1 MLFNSYIFLFL
12 FLPLALAGFYL
23 VGRFGRRPAAA
34 WLAVMSLVFYAWWNP
49 AFVVLLLISI
59 AFNFG
64 CAELTGALSSRP
76 RLQGACL
83 AGGIAVN
90 LAALVYY
97 KYFAALLAFANG
109 FAGVR
114 LAVPDIVLPLG
125 ISFFTFTQIGYLVD
139 VRQGTAKE
147 RGLLNYV
154 LFVTFFPHLI
164 AGPILHNGE
173 IMPQFEDAATYR
185 PNGGNF
191 AAGLSL
197 FVIGLAKKCLLADP
211 LSATVGAG
219 FAGAAHSPLFAA
231 WNTALAYSL
240 QLYFDFS
247 GYSDMAIGIARMFN
261 VQFPLNFNSPYK
273 ATSIIDFWQ
282 RWHITLTRYL
292 TLYVYTPV
300 AMSISR
306 RRAARGL
313 GISRA
318 AQSTPSGF
326 AAMVAFPVFVTM
338 LLAGAWH
345 GAGSQFLVFGVLH
358 AVFLTVNHAWRL
370 FRPRR
375 GAAPGRRALLGGFAL
390 TFLCALLARIFFR
403 APSVPAAL
411 GLLGGMAGLHGIE
424 GLALPGAA
432 LAPLGAIGRALLA
445 HGVVVPVRAVD
456 AAGIWTQVIWLAVLY
471 AAVFGLPNSQQI
483 MARAWPALGVRH
495 AGPSPFAAPAPTW
508 LGWRPTRGWG
518 VAIGAVAAV
527 SLLAVGGT
535 AEFLYFQF

>member
-1 MLFNSYIFLFL
+1 MLFNSYVFLFL

-23 VGRFGRRPAAA
+23 AGRFGRRPAAL
-34 WLAVMSLVFYAWWNP
+34 WLVAMSLVFYAWWNV

-59 AFNFG
+59 AGNFA
-64 CAELTGALSSRP
+64 CARLIGALSPRP
-76 RLQGACL
+76 KLQAAGL
-83 AGGIAVN
+83 AAGIAAN
-90 LAALVYY
+90 LAALIYY
-97 KYFAALLAFANG
+97 KYFAALLAFADRL
-109 FAGVR
+109 AVVH

-164 AGPILHNGE
+164 AGPILHHGE
-173 IMPQFEDAATYR
+173 IMPQFGDAATYR
-185 PNGGNF
+185 PNGSNF

-211 LSATVGAG
+211 LSAAVGAG
-219 FAGAAHSPLFAA
+219 FAAAAGSPLFAA

-300 AMSISR
+300 AMAISR
-306 RRAARGL
+306 RRAVRGL
-313 GISRA
+313 GITRA
-318 AQSTPSGF
+318 AQATPGGF
-326 AAMVAFPVFVTM
+326 VAMVAFPVSVTM

-345 GAGSQFLVFGVLH
+345 GAGSQFLVFGALH

-375 GAAPGRRALLGGFAL
+375 GRAPGRRALLGGFVL

-411 GLLGGMAGLHGIE
+411 GLLAGMAGLHGSE
-424 GLALPGAA
+424 GLPLPGAA
-432 LAPLGAIGRALLA
+432 LAPLGAAGRALLA
-445 HGVVVPVRAVD
+445 HGIVTPAPAVA
-456 AAGIWTQVIWLAVLY
+456 AAGVWMQGIWLAVLY

-483 MARAWPALGVRH
+483 MARAWPQLGVRR
-495 AGPSPFAAPAPTW
+495 AGPAW
-508 LGWRPTRGWG
+508 LDWRPTPGWG
-518 VAIGAVAAV
+518 IALGAVAAV